1 MEVFE
6 VHITGDKSILTTA
19 PLLSLRT
26 IAVALLAPDQTIH
39 RIEYMTSDVL
49 KYRNFEECKE
59 AILYFARSLKRLGT
73 EVIRIKIESPFYPHY
88 ADNSLYIE
96 SHFDSVDNKFPLSQ
110 NLLKDFKLA
119 THREYKRDKYEDFL
133 DKYNGEV
140 VELCLYDTFIEE
152 DADWFSL
159 YNNDNA

>member
-6 VHITGDKSILTTA
+6 VHITGDKSILTNA

-26 IAVALLAPDQTIH
+26 IAVALLTPNETIH

-49 KYRNFEECKE
+49 KYKNFEECKK
-59 AILYFARSLKRLGT
+59 AVLHFAQSLKKFDT
-73 EVIRIKIESPFYPHY
+73 EILRVKIESPYYPHY

-96 SHFDSVDNKFPLSQ
+96 SHFNSVDNKFPLSQ
-110 NLLKDFKLA
+110 NLLKNFKLA
-119 THREYKRDKYEDFL
+119 THREYRKDRYEDFI

-140 VELCLYDTFIEE
+140 VELCLYDTFVDE
-152 DADWFSL
+152 DLDWFSL
-159 YNNDNA
+159 YS